1 MAWYEEAFNADYDRI
16 HMHSFTEERNT
27 AEADFIESVLSISP
41 GSEMLD
47 LACGHG
53 RHALILSARGYKVT
67 GLDLSE
73 RFVKLAQAEAKRR
86 KLEAVFE
93 VGDMRKIPYK
103 SKFDGVYCY
112 FTSFGYFPHRENVK
126 TLEAVARS
134 LGKGGRFMLETANRD
149 WLLRQIEAQPRRWEE
164 ISPDFLYLEDT
175 GFNARTSRI
184 TTRRIVVEGTDR
196 RELNFDLRLYALAEL
211 EDLIELAGMKIVSTY
226 GGRDRSPFSISSHRM
241 VILSEKT

>member
-27 AEADFIESVLSISP
+27 AEAEFSESVLGVPS
-41 GSEMLD
+41 GGALLD

-53 RHALILSARGYKVT
+53 RHALILAARGYKVT
-67 GLDLSE
+67 GLDLCE
-73 RFVKLAQAEAKRR
+73 RFIRMAQAEAKRR
-86 KLEAVFE
+86 KIEADFE

-103 SKFDGVYCY
+103 NKFDGVYCY
-112 FTSFGYFPHRENVK
+112 FTSFGYFAHRENVK
-126 TLEAVARS
+126 TLESVARS
-134 LGKGGRFMLETANRD
+134 LRKGGRFLLETANRD

-164 ISPDFLYLEDT
+164 VSPDFLYLEDMS
-175 GFNARTSRI
+175 FNARTSRI
-184 TTRRIVVEGTDR
+184 TTRRIVIEGTER

-211 EDLIELAGMKIVSTY
+211 EDLIESAGMKIISTF

-241 VILSEKT
+241 VIISEKH